1 MRSIPVL
8 TFVLTCS
15 VVAAACSSS
24 TTTLPGEPLADASTD
39 GARADGSTSDAALAD
54 SSTGTDSATD
64 GGACVLMGGVYDK
77 TCVTAADCLMVAR
90 GCFCGAQP
98 IIGVA
103 KSAQPA
109 AQACESQAEKSC
121 ALGCANAPG
130 HVGEDGQNDEGTGRN
145 LEVLCDLGKCHTALM
160 P

>member
-1 MRSIPVL
+1 MRA
-8 TFVLTCS
+8 FVFVSSAVGLLILFAPGCG
-15 VVAAACSSS
+15 SS
-24 TTTLPGEPLADASTD
+24 TSTSSEGGVADASSED
-39 GARADGSTSDAALAD
+39 GTTNDAAAD
-54 SSTGTDSATD
+54 TGD
-64 GGACVLMGGVYDK
+64 GCVLMGGTYDK
-77 TCVTAADCLMVAR
+77 TCTTAADCLMVSR

-109 AQACESQAEKSC
+109 AQTCEHEAEKKC

-145 LEVLCDLGKCHTALM
+145 LEVRCDDNKCHTVLGS
-160 P
+160 